1 MAAEALPSLIACLK
15 DPDFTIRDDA
25 VMGLGT
31 IGGFKLYVE
40 DRADLGYDALYEN
53 LQGVIGKSRVEILC
67 HNPLPDGLP
76 PDWPAADAV
85 HFSPG
90 RCQFVAETEHPARA
104 VVELV
109 KWVDGCGAG
118 LSDIHIKRPTLE
130 DVFIELTGKT
140 LRD

>member
-1 MAAEALPSLIACLK
+1 MDEGRI
-15 DPDFTIRDDA
+15 I
-25 VMGLGT
+25 VQGT
-31 IGGFKLYVE
+31 PRE
-40 DRADLGYDALYEN
+40 
-53 LQGVIGKSRVEILC
+53 LQERVIGKSRVEILC
-67 HNPLPDGLP
+67 HNALPEGLP
-76 PDWPAADAV
+76 PGWPAEDAV

-90 RCQFVAETEHPARA
+90 RCQLVAETEYPARA